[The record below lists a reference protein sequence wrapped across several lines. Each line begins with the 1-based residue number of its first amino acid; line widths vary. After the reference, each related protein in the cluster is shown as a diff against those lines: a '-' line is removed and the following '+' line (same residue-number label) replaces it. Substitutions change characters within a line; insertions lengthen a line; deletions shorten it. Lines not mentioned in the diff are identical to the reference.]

1 MRGSHLSKKKHIR
14 AKRKAQAKEF
24 LVHFLKVLR
33 KPSFLLLPLWFLD
46 ISLLLL
52 CIVLFARVQQVR
64 IVSVPSSFDTKVAAY
79 PFLKEGINPPLS
91 AASVVVLERDSRVVV
106 FEKNPHFRFSP
117 ASTVKLMTAL
127 VALEAYSPDTV
138 LISDG
143 LRKED
148 GSHMGLLPHENIHV
162 LNLLYGLLL
171 PSGNDAASVLAAS
184 YPGGVEKFVER
195 MNQKAAELHLT
206 NTHFIDAS
214 GYEDGNYTTA
224 YDLALLTSY
233 TLENPLLAQIVATKE
248 KVVFDASQKIPHRLA
263 NLNKLLGHEGVLGV
277 KTGFTHEAGEVLV
290 TSYVHERKTYIVV
303 VLKSMDRFGDTQ
315 TIIEEVIHKIQLLRY

>member
-1 MRGSHLSKKKHIR
+1 MRGSHLSKKKLNR
-14 AKRKAQAKEF
+14 AKRKAQHKEF

-52 CIVLFARVQQVR
+52 CIVLFARVQQMR
-64 IVSVPSSFDTKVAAY
+64 TIPLPSSSDTKVAVY
-79 PFLKEGINPPLS
+79 PFLREGINPPLN
-91 AASVVVLERDSRVVV
+91 AESVVVFERDSRVVV

-138 LISDG
+138 LIADG
-143 LRKED
+143 VKKGD

-162 LNLLYGLLL
+162 LSLLYGLLL
-171 PSGNDAASVLAAS
+171 PSGNDAATVLASS
-184 YPGGVEKFVER
+184 YPGGVKEFVER

-206 NTHFIDAS
+206 STHFIDAS

-290 TSYVHERKTYIVV
+290 TSYVHEGKTYIIV